1 MRFWRLVHG
10 VGKIEAGLSDYYM
23 VDEIPSTYRG
33 MMIAIPPENWGIFAN
48 CSRQQLAEVLL
59 DLADRVHLKKFR
71 KQPRAPKK
79 KKEPPHC
86 DSRHRHVSTARLLER
101 AQQPP

>member
-1 MRFWRLVHG
+1 
-10 VGKIEAGLSDYYM
+10 
-23 VDEIPSTYRG
+23 
-33 MMIAIPPENWGIFAN
+33 MMIAIPSENWSVFTN
-48 CSRQQLAEVLL
+48 CDGQQLAEVLL
-59 DLADRVHLKKFR
+59 DLADKVNLKRFL

-86 DSRHRHVSTARLLER
+86 DSRHRHVSTARLLDQ